1 MPTRINVAVCTS
13 TGLVRKRNEDAFLV
27 ADILG
32 GAPDLQSG
40 AARLTVGERG
50 ALLAVSDGM
59 GGHKAGDV
67 ASSMTVDRLYRALV
81 DQPSEPTTDE
91 RLVQA
96 TEAANAEVYAA
107 GRRPSLAEMGAT
119 LTAVLVDNGTAYVAE
134 VGDSRGY
141 VIRDGAIHR
150 LTTDQSL
157 AQLAVSAG
165 ALQPEE
171 AEQSTLKHV
180 LAQAIGHG
188 LNLSVALSVLE
199 LRRRDCLVLASDG
212 LTGKVS
218 DEEIA
223 RVVLGA
229 GSLSA
234 ACETLVALANERG
247 GEDNITVLLAGISD
261 GVPEV
266 SQGEH
271 FSGTFRVMRP
281 FDPRPGHAEVGAA
294 AAKASR

>member
-1 MPTRINVAVCTS
+1 MPTRIDVAARTS
-13 TGLVRKRNEDAFLV
+13 TGLVRTRNEDAFLV
-27 ADILG
+27 ADIAG
-32 GAPDLQSG
+32 GAPALPEG
-40 AARLTVGERG
+40 GTTLTVGPRG

-67 ASSMTVDRLYRALV
+67 ASSMTVDTLFRALV
-81 DQPSEPTTDE
+81 DQTSEPTTDV

-119 LTAVLVDNGTAYVAE
+119 LTAVLVDGGKAYVAE

-141 VIRDGAIHR
+141 VVRRGAIHR
-150 LTTDQSL
+150 LTMDQSL

-165 ALQPEE
+165 ALQPQE
-171 AEQSTLKHV
+171 AEQSTLRHV

-188 LNLSVALSVLE
+188 LRLSVELSVLE
-199 LRRRDCLVLASDG
+199 LRRLDCLVLASDG
-212 LTGKVS
+212 LTGKVP

-223 RVVLGA
+223 QVILEA

-234 ACETLVALANERG
+234 ACEKLVALANERG
-247 GEDNITVLLAGISD
+247 GDDNTTVLLAGIRD
-261 GVPEV
+261 GVPDV
-266 SQGEH
+266 SHGEH
-271 FSGTFRVMRP
+271 FSGTFRVMRS
-281 FDPRPGHAEVGAA
+281 FDPRPEHVEVGAA
-294 AAKASR
+294 AARAAR